1 MVTLIISYTS
11 KILSF
16 SDSDSYY
23 FKEVILNTNFI
34 SQCHEGF
41 FFYSNIGFK
50 THFKPVSSGLNCDTK
65 GLCTA
70 GRKDI

>member
-1 MVTLIISYTS
+1 M
-11 KILSF
+11 K
-16 SDSDSYY
+16 D
-23 FKEVILNTNFI
+23 
-34 SQCHEGF
+34 F